1 MTSRERVLAALRRE
15 EPDRVP
21 IVEFLIDPKVVRA
34 VAPGAAD
41 AAACMDRLG
50 LDAVGCGVCF
60 DRVEERGDGRWI
72 DEWGVLFGP
81 GPEMVAHPIRGP
93 IRGMDD
99 LRRYAPPDPEA
110 PGRLGDLPSIV
121 ARFRGRRA
129 IIFHQRAAF
138 MWAAYLAGLERLLES
153 FLIDPEFAG
162 ALLDMVLEVN
172 MAIARRAIRAGA
184 EAIVL
189 GDDYA
194 YNRGPF
200 MAPDLFR
207 RFISPRLARMVD
219 AIHEERAL
227 AIKHTDG
234 NIYPLLE
241 ALAASGADAL
251 NPIEPAAGMDL
262 GSVKRRV
269 GDRMAL
275 VGNIDCG
282 ELLSRGTPAEV
293 REAVRR
299 AILDAGPGGGFIL
312 SSSNSIHSS
321 VRPEN
326 FLAMIEAGRTYGAY
340 PLEGALDG
348 R

>member
-1 MTSRERVLAALRRE
+1 MTPRERVLAALRRE

-21 IVEFLIDPKVVRA
+21 IVEFVIDPKVVRA

-41 AAACMDRLG
+41 AAECMDRLG
-50 LDAVGCGVCF
+50 LDAVACGVRF
-60 DRVEERGDGRWI
+60 ERVEERPDGRWI

-81 GPEMVAHPIRGP
+81 GPEVIAHPIRGP
-93 IRGMDD
+93 IRSMDD
-99 LRRYAPPDPEA
+99 LRRYEPPDPDA

-121 ARFRGRRA
+121 ARYRGLRA

-138 MWAAYLAGLERLLES
+138 MWSAYLAGLDGLLAS
-153 FLIDPEFAG
+153 LLADPAFAD

-172 MAIARRAIRAGA
+172 IAIARRAVRAGA

-194 YNRGPF
+194 YNQGPF
-200 MAPDLFR
+200 MGPDLFR
-207 RFISPRLARMVD
+207 RFLAPRLARMVE
-219 AIHEERAL
+219 AIHEEGAL
-227 AIKHTDG
+227 VIKHSDG

-241 ALAASGADAL
+241 DIAASGADAL

-262 GSVKRRV
+262 ATTKRLV

-282 ELLSRGTPAEV
+282 RLLSRGTPAEV

-299 AILDAGPGGGFIL
+299 AIRDAGPGGGFVL

-326 FLAMIEAGRTYGAY
+326 YLAMIEAGRAFGTY
-340 PLEGALDG
+340 PLEGAPDD